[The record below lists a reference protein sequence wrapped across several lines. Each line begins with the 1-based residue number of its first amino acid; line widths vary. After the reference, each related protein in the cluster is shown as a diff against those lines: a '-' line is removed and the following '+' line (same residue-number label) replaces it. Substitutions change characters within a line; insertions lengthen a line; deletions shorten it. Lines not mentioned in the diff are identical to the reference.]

1 MLEIKFKMLANY
13 ISTIFTVYA
22 FLFILLSHA
31 ALLACRYNEQEDIEH
46 AQELLNSVGLDSLRA
61 QLPK

>member
-1 MLEIKFKMLANY
+1 MLANY

-31 ALLACRYNEQEDIEH
+31 ALLACRYNEQEDTH
-46 AQELLNSVGLDSLRA
+46 KGQEFLISVGLDSLRS

>member
-1 MLEIKFKMLANY
+1 MLANY

-31 ALLACRYNEQEDIEH
+31 ALLACRYNEQEDTH
-46 AQELLNSVGLDSLRA
+46 KGQELLISVGLDSLRS